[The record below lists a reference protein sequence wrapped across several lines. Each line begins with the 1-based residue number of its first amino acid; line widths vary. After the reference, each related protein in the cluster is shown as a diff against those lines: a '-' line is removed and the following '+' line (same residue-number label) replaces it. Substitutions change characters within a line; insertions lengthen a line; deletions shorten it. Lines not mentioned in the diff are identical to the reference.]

1 MMHGFKQFGE
11 DRLPAARLGG
21 GSAPPG
27 PPLGLTLRCVACFP
41 MLTALEGGM
50 SAVLH
55 QGLLWIVGGKNT
67 LMITLQRYNTTPQCP
82 QQPEKYF
89 FSIGLTH

>member
-1 MMHGFKQFGE
+1 
-11 DRLPAARLGG
+11 
-21 GSAPPG
+21 
-27 PPLGLTLRCVACFP
+27 

-82 QQPEKYF
+82 KQPEKYF